1 LDVEGRAVLSAGLGQ
16 LSARGIRFIL
26 FVSGGDL
33 PDFVNQVLRLDAPIN
48 GIRPQAKRG
57 GFVSMTGDSN
67 SIATLRN
74 VTIRYGTK
82 TIIDQVSWTINRGEC
97 WVLKGPNGAGK
108 STLLSLITADNPQS
122 YSQDITLFG
131 RQRGTGESIWDIKRN
146 IGYVSP
152 EMHLYFK
159 ETGTCFAV
167 VASGL
172 FDLLGVTRKVS
183 EAQAEQVDGCLAMFG
198 LGYLRDRQFHMLS
211 TGEQKMILIARAFV
225 KNPPLLILDEP
236 CQGLDS
242 AQVQLLKEVIDDM
255 AASSDMTLI
264 FVSHYEEDIPSC
276 VKFTKAL

>member
-1 LDVEGRAVLSAGLGQ
+1 
-16 LSARGIRFIL
+16 
-26 FVSGGDL
+26 
-33 PDFVNQVLRLDAPIN
+33 
-48 GIRPQAKRG
+48 
-57 GFVSMTGDSN
+57 
-67 SIATLRN
+67 
-74 VTIRYGTK
+74 
-82 TIIDQVSWTINRGEC
+82 
-97 WVLKGPNGAGK
+97 
-108 STLLSLITADNPQS
+108 
-122 YSQDITLFG
+122 
-131 RQRGTGESIWDIKRN
+131 
-146 IGYVSP
+146 
-152 EMHLYFK
+152 MHLYFK

-172 FDLLGVTRKVS
+172 FDLLGVTLKVS

-276 VKFTKAL
+276 VKFTKVL